1 MVFIPFLLFMNSLK
15 TLFNLT
21 DNKNLFKILFST
33 KCLLISF
40 KILYPFRVILFYC
53 IIECLL
59 ILDLLP
65 QSKKI
70 RKRKNEKSPSEE
82 LFSTPEYSQSNE
94 GENEGMHYCIFTNE
108 EKKHVLH
115 LMKEYLIEKLGL
127 SIAKKDSIK
136 SDAWLEF
143 IEQIGNDEFISFIK
157 KYIPLFVNYK
167 KVLLF

>member
-1 MVFIPFLLFMNSLK
+1 
-15 TLFNLT
+15 
-21 DNKNLFKILFST
+21 
-33 KCLLISF
+33 
-40 KILYPFRVILFYC
+40 
-53 IIECLL
+53 
-59 ILDLLP
+59 
-65 QSKKI
+65 
-70 RKRKNEKSPSEE
+70 
-82 LFSTPEYSQSNE
+82 
-94 GENEGMHYCIFTNE
+94 MHYCIFTNE

-167 KVLLF
+167 KLYCFKEY